1 MRFNTGTYGKDTIEN
16 NSLVTNLLKYPE
28 ISKALIR
35 QFPQY
40 SLTYFLEGT
49 GRFAKEEL
57 IGDSAF
63 KWSILGR
70 LNRPSTCT
78 GTHTAGSAVGA
89 AHATFTVEFYENY
102 LNPNDVVRFK
112 DGTQAIVI
120 GELATTG
127 GGYTAT
133 LKLQTNDA
141 ATGFDADTY
150 CVSGETVNTAGSVFE
165 EGSNKGYENHVYPDW
180 YVNYLTT
187 SRKAKSISG
196 TALTDVTW
204 IENNGQRL
212 WYFTDQNLVMEEY
225 LYQLELSRWY
235 GRSTMDANGVS
246 KVSDANG
253 KALIAGDGLLAQI
266 DSANSDTY
274 TGTLTEDILVDFLAN
289 LSLNTGKKNNQ
300 WMVFTGTAGKVAFHR
315 AMRDLVFQGSSLI
328 YDMDSARDLELG
340 VNYTTYNALGQKI
353 TLVHNPLFDDPN
365 LHTDI
370 DPASGYPKESFRM
383 VFMDMGVTNGVS
395 NVEVKVKG
403 AGGVDRGMIVKYIPG
418 MVNPFDQKSMVA
430 SNSKDAFT
438 CEILSESG
446 LIVRNPLSCGQLRK
460 V

>member
-16 NSLVTNLLKYPE
+16 NALVTNLLKYPE

-63 KWSILGR
+63 KWAILGR

-78 GTHTAGSAVGA
+78 GGGAGDGL
-89 AHATFTVEFYENY
+89 AHATFTVEFEENY

-120 GELATTG
+120 GDLVASA
-127 GGYTAT
+127 GGYMATMKLQSNDATAT
-133 LKLQTNDA
+133 FA
-141 ATGFDADTY
+141 AANKAQ
-150 CVSGETVNTAGSVFE
+150 GETANTAGSVFE
-165 EGSNKGYENHVYPDW
+165 EGSNKGYENHVFPDW

-187 SRKAKSISG
+187 SRKSKSISG

-235 GRSTMDANGVS
+235 GRSTMDANGVCQ
-246 KVSDANG
+246 VTDANG
-253 KALIAGDGLLAQI
+253 KDLIAGDGVLAQI
-266 DSANSDTY
+266 DAANTDTY
-274 TGTLTEDILVDFLAN
+274 TGELSEDIIVDFIAN
-289 LSLNTGKKNNQ
+289 LSLNSGKKNNQ
-300 WMVFTGTAGKVAFHR
+300 WMVFTGTAGKVAFHK
-315 AMRDLVFQGSSLI
+315 AMRDLVYQGSSLI
-328 YDMDSARDLELG
+328 YDMDAGRNLELG
-340 VNYTTYNALGQKI
+340 VHYTTYNALGHRI
-353 TLVHNPLFDDPN
+353 TLVHNPLFDDQQ

-370 DPASGYPKESFRM
+370 DATSGYPKESFRM

-403 AGGVDRGMIVKYIPG
+403 AGGVDRGMIVKCIPG
-418 MVNPFDQKSMVA
+418 MVNPFDQKSMIA

-438 CEILSESG
+438 CEVLSESG

>member
-1 MRFNTGTYGKDTIEN
+1 MRFHTGSYGKDTIEN
-16 NSLVTNLLKYPE
+16 NALVTNLLKYPE

-63 KWSILGR
+63 KWAILGR
-70 LNRPSTCT
+70 LNRASTAT
-78 GTHTAGSAVGA
+78 GTATGTGVGHAV
-89 AHATFTVEFYENY
+89 FSVEFAENY
-102 LNPNDVVRFK
+102 LNPQDVIRFK
-112 DGTQAIVI
+112 NGEQAII
-120 GELATTG
+120 LDGGTSTAGGTT
-127 GGYTAT
+127 YTM
-133 LKLQTNDA
+133 KLQTNDPA
-141 ATGFDADTY
+141 ATITASNY
-150 CVSGETVNTAGSVFE
+150 AVGETVNTVGSVFE
-165 EGSNKGYENHVYPDW
+165 EGSLQGYENHVFPDW
-180 YVNYLTT
+180 HVNYLTT
-187 SRKAKSISG
+187 SRKAKSITG

-235 GRSTMDANGVS
+235 GKSTMDTSGVS
-246 KVSDANG
+246 QVTNAAGNP
-253 KALIAGDGLLAQI
+253 LIAGDGLLAQI
-266 DSANSDTY
+266 SSANTDTY
-274 TGTLTEDILVDFLAN
+274 SGTLTEDIIVDFIAN
-289 LSLNTGKKNNQ
+289 LSLNAGKKNNQ
-300 WMVFTGTAGKVAFHR
+300 WMVFTGTAGKVAFHK
-315 AMRDLVFQGSSLI
+315 AMRDLIFQGSSLI
-328 YDMDSARDLELG
+328 YDMDSARNLELG
-340 VNYTTYNALGQKI
+340 VHYTTYNALGHRI
-353 TLVHNPLFDDPN
+353 TLVHCPIFDDPN
-365 LHTDI
+365 LHTDL
-370 DPASGYPKESFRM
+370 DPVTGYPKESYRM
-383 VFMDMGVTNGVS
+383 VFMDMGVTNGIS

-430 SNSKDAFT
+430 SNAKDGFT
-438 CEILSESG
+438 CEVLSESG

>member
-1 MRFNTGTYGKDTIEN
+1 MKFHTGSYGKDTIEN
-16 NSLVTNLLKYPE
+16 NALVTNLLKYPE

-63 KWSILGR
+63 KWAILGR

-78 GTHTAGSAVGA
+78 GVAVGTGA
-89 AHATFTVEFYENY
+89 SHASFTVEFVENY
-102 LNPNDVVRFK
+102 LNKNDVIRFK
-112 DGTQAIVI
+112 DGTQAIILDNGTPAGANTV
-120 GELATTG
+120 
-127 GGYTAT
+127 YTM
-133 LKLQTNDA
+133 KLQTNDGTASLASSNYA
-141 ATGFDADTY
+141 A
-150 CVSGETVNTAGSVFE
+150 GETVSTAGSVFE
-165 EGSNKGYENHVYPDW
+165 EGSLQGYENHVFPDW
-180 YVNYLTT
+180 YVNHLTT
-187 SRKAKSISG
+187 SRKAKSITG

-235 GRSTMDANGVS
+235 GKSTMDANGVS
-246 KVSDANG
+246 QVTDASGNP
-253 KALIAGDGLLAQI
+253 LIAGDGLLSQI
-266 DSANSDTY
+266 SSANSDTY
-274 TGTLTEDILVDFLAN
+274 SGGLTEDVIVDFIAN
-289 LSLNTGKKNNQ
+289 LSLNAGKKNNQ
-300 WMVFTGTAGKVAFHR
+300 WMVFTGTAGKVAFHK
-315 AMRDLVFQGSSLI
+315 AMRDLVFQGNSLI
-328 YDMDSARDLELG
+328 YDMDSARNLELG
-340 VNYTTYNALGQKI
+340 VNYTTYNALGHRI
-353 TLVHNPLFDDPN
+353 TLVHCPIFDDPN
-365 LHTDI
+365 LHTDL
-370 DPASGYPKESFRM
+370 DPVTGYPKESYRM
-383 VFMDMGVTNGVS
+383 VFMDMGVTNGIS

-430 SNSKDAFT
+430 SNAKDGFT
-438 CEILSESG
+438 CEVLSESG

>member
-1 MRFNTGTYGKDTIEN
+1 MRFHQGTYGRETIEN

-28 ISKALIR
+28 ISKAMIR

-70 LNRPSTCT
+70 LNRPSTSTGAQT
-78 GTHTAGSAVGA
+78 GTALGGSHA
-89 AHATFTVEFYENY
+89 AFSIFVVENY
-102 LNPNDVVRFK
+102 LNVNDVIRFK
-112 DGTQAIVI
+112 DGTQAIIVANPNP
-120 GELATTG
+120 GE
-127 GGYTAT
+127 YSV
-133 LKLQTNDA
+133 KLQSNDPLVTFNA
-141 ATGFDADTY
+141 AVNFQAGD
-150 CVSGETVNTAGSVFE
+150 TVNTAGSVFE
-165 EGSNKGYENHVYPDW
+165 EGSETGGENHIYPDW

-187 SRKAKSISG
+187 SRKKKSITG

-212 WYFTDQNLVMEEY
+212 WFFTDQNIVMEEY

-235 GRSTMDANGVS
+235 GRSTMDANGNSLITDV
-246 KVSDANG
+246 NG
-253 KALIAGDGLLAQI
+253 NPLIAGDGLLAQI
-266 DSANSDTY
+266 DSANIDTY
-274 TGTLTEDILVDFLAN
+274 TGSLTEDIIVDFIAN
-289 LSLNTGKKNNQ
+289 LSLNTGKKNSS
-300 WMVFTGTAGKVAFHR
+300 WMVFTGTAGRVAFHR
-315 AMRDLVFQGSSLI
+315 AMRDLIFQGDAMI
-328 YDMDSARDLELG
+328 YDIDAGREIEVG
-340 VNYTTYNALGQKI
+340 VHYTTYHALGHKI
-353 TLVHNPLFDDPN
+353 TLVHCPLFDDPN

-370 DPASGYPKESFRM
+370 DPVTGYPKESFRM

-418 MVNPFDQKSMVA
+418 MVNPFDQKSMTA
-430 SNSKDAFT
+430 SSGKDGFT
-438 CEILSESG
+438 CEVLSESG

>member
-1 MRFNTGTYGKDTIEN
+1 MKFNTGSYGKDTIEQ

-57 IGDSAF
+57 IGDNSF
-63 KWSILGR
+63 KWAILGR

-78 GTHTAGSAVGA
+78 GTASAPSGVVAG
-89 AHATFTVEFYENY
+89 TIEFVENY
-102 LNPNDVVRFK
+102 LNKNDVIRFK
-112 DGTQAIVI
+112 DGRQAII
-120 GELATTG
+120 LSDATPSAG
-127 GGYTAT
+127 GFTFT
-133 LKLQTNDA
+133 IKLQTNDPSA
-141 ATGFDADTY
+141 PALAGTNYAL
-150 CVSGETVNTAGSVFE
+150 GETVNTAGSIFE
-165 EGSNKGYENHVYPDW
+165 EGSTQGYENHVFPDW
-180 YVNYLTT
+180 YVNYLTI
-187 SRKAKSISG
+187 SRKAKSITGS
-196 TALTDVTW
+196 ALTDVTW
-204 IENNGQRL
+204 IENNGQKL

-235 GRSTMDANGVS
+235 GISTMDANGVAQIT
-246 KVSDANG
+246 DANG
-253 KALIAGDGLLAQI
+253 KALIAGDGVLAQI
-266 DSANSDTY
+266 DSANTDTY
-274 TGTLTEDILVDFLAN
+274 TGSLTEDIIVDFIAN
-289 LSLNTGKKNNQ
+289 LSLNSGKKNNQ

-315 AMRDLVFQGSSLI
+315 AMRDLVFQGNSLI
-328 YDMDSARDLELG
+328 YDMDSGRNLELG
-340 VNYTTYNALGQKI
+340 VHYTTYNALGHRI
-353 TLVHNPLFDDPN
+353 TLVHNPLFDDPQ
-365 LHTDI
+365 LHTDL
-370 DPASGYPKESFRM
+370 DPTTGYPKESYRM

-430 SNSKDAFT
+430 SNSKDGFT

-446 LIVRNPLSCGQLRK
+446 IIVRNPLSCGQLLK
-460 V
+460 S

>member
-57 IGDSAF
+57 IGDNAF

-70 LNRPSTCT
+70 LNRASTAT
-78 GTHTAGSAVGA
+78 GVQVGTGA
-89 AHATFTVEFYENY
+89 AHATFTVEFVENY
-102 LNPNDVVRFK
+102 FNPNDVVRFK
-112 DGTQAIVI
+112 DGTQAIVL
-120 GELATTG
+120 GEPAVSG
-127 GGYTAT
+127 GGFTFT
-133 LKLQTNDA
+133 FKLQTNDPA
-141 ATGFDADTY
+141 AVLATSNTA
-150 CVSGETVNTAGSVFE
+150 VGETANTVGSVFE
-165 EGSNKGYENHVYPDW
+165 EGSDKGFENHVYPDW

-187 SRKAKSISG
+187 SRKSKSITGS
-196 TALTDVTW
+196 ALTDVTW

-235 GRSTMDANGVS
+235 GKSTMDVNGVS
-246 KVSDANG
+246 QVTDTNG
-253 KALIAGDGLLAQI
+253 KPLVAGDGLLAQI
-266 DSANSDTY
+266 DSANTDTY
-274 TGTLTEDILVDFLAN
+274 TGALTEDIIVDFIAN
-289 LSLNTGKKNNQ
+289 LSLNSGKKNNQ

-328 YDMDSARDLELG
+328 YDMDAGRNLELG
-340 VNYTTYNALGQKI
+340 VHYTTYNALGHRI
-353 TLVHNPLFDDPN
+353 TLVHCPLFDDPN

-370 DPASGYPKESFRM
+370 DAASGYPKESYRM

-418 MVNPFDQKSMVA
+418 MVNPFDQKSMVS
-430 SNSKDAFT
+430 SNSKDGFT

>member
-57 IGDSAF
+57 IGDNAF

-70 LNRPSTCT
+70 LNRASTAT
-78 GTHTAGSAVGA
+78 GVQVGTGA
-89 AHATFTVEFYENY
+89 AHATFTVEFVENY
-102 LNPNDVVRFK
+102 FNPNDVVRFK
-112 DGTQAIVI
+112 DGTQAIVL
-120 GELATTG
+120 GEPVVSG
-127 GGYTAT
+127 GGFTFT
-133 LKLQTNDA
+133 FKLQTNDPA
-141 ATGFDADTY
+141 AVLATSNTA
-150 CVSGETVNTAGSVFE
+150 VGETANTVGSVFE
-165 EGSNKGYENHVYPDW
+165 EGSDKGFENHVYPDW

-187 SRKAKSISG
+187 SRKSKSITGS
-196 TALTDVTW
+196 ALTDVTW

-235 GRSTMDANGVS
+235 GKSTMDINGVS
-246 KVSDANG
+246 QVTDTNG
-253 KALIAGDGLLAQI
+253 KPLVAGDGLLAQI
-266 DSANSDTY
+266 DSANTDTY
-274 TGTLTEDILVDFLAN
+274 TGALTEDIIVDFIAN
-289 LSLNTGKKNNQ
+289 LSLNSGKKNNQ

-328 YDMDSARDLELG
+328 YDMDAGRNLELG
-340 VNYTTYNALGQKI
+340 VHYTTYNALGHRI
-353 TLVHNPLFDDPN
+353 TLVHCPLFDDPN

-370 DPASGYPKESFRM
+370 DAASGYPKESYRM

-418 MVNPFDQKSMVA
+418 MVNPFDQKSMVS
-430 SNSKDAFT
+430 SNSKDGFT

>member
-16 NSLVTNLLKYPE
+16 NALVTNLLKYPE

-57 IGDSAF
+57 IGDNAF

-70 LNRPSTCT
+70 LNRPST
-78 GTHTAGSAVGA
+78 SAADAQGA
-89 AHATFTVEFYENY
+89 ALGAGNVSFTLTMVENY
-102 LNPNDVVRFK
+102 LNPNDVIRFK
-112 DGTQAIVI
+112 DGTQAVVL
-120 GELATTG
+120 GDPTPNGPNYDFTM
-127 GGYTAT
+127 
-133 LKLQTNDA
+133 KLQTNDPA
-141 ATGFDADTY
+141 ASFDADTY
-150 CVSGETVNTAGSVFE
+150 FAQGETVNTAGSMFE
-165 EGSNKGYENHVYPDW
+165 EGSDRGYENHIYPDW
-180 YVNYLTT
+180 YVNYLTIA
-187 SRKAKSISG
+187 RKSKSITGS
-196 TALTDVTW
+196 ALTDITW

-212 WYFTDQNLVMEEY
+212 WFFTDQNLVMEEY

-235 GRSTMDANGVS
+235 GRSTVDVNGASLVT
-246 KVSDANG
+246 DTTGNQ
-253 KALIAGDGLLAQI
+253 LISGDGVLSQI
-266 DSANSDTY
+266 DSANTDTY
-274 TGTLTEDILVDFLAN
+274 TGALTEDIIVDFIAN
-289 LSLNTGKKNNQ
+289 LSLNSGKKNNQ

-328 YDMDSARDLELG
+328 YDMDQGRNLELG
-340 VNYTTYNALGQKI
+340 VHYTTYNALGHRI

-365 LHTDI
+365 LHTMV
-370 DPASGYPKESFRM
+370 DPSTGYPLESYRM

-418 MVNPFDQKSMVA
+418 MVNPFDQKSMVS
-430 SNSKDAFT
+430 SNSKDGFT
-438 CEILSESG
+438 CEVLSESG
-446 LIVRNPLSCGQLRK
+446 IVVRNPLACGQLLK

>member
-1 MRFNTGTYGKDTIEN
+1 MKFNTGSYGKDTIEQ

-57 IGDSAF
+57 IGDNSF
-63 KWSILGR
+63 KWAILGR

-78 GTHTAGSAVGA
+78 GGGSVPSGIVAG
-89 AHATFTVEFYENY
+89 TIEFVENY
-102 LNPNDVVRFK
+102 LNKNDVIRFK
-112 DGTQAIVI
+112 DGRQAII
-120 GELATTG
+120 LSDATPSVG
-127 GGYTAT
+127 GFTFT
-133 LKLQTNDA
+133 IKLQTNDPA
-141 ATGFDADTY
+141 AAILASSNY
-150 CVSGETVNTAGSVFE
+150 ALGETVNTAGSIFE
-165 EGSNKGYENHVYPDW
+165 EGSTQGYENHVFPDW
-180 YVNYLTT
+180 YVNYLTI
-187 SRKAKSISG
+187 SRKAKSITGS
-196 TALTDVTW
+196 ALTDVTW
-204 IENNGQRL
+204 IENNGQKL

-235 GRSTMDANGVS
+235 GISTMDANGVAQIT
-246 KVSDANG
+246 DANG
-253 KALIAGDGLLAQI
+253 KALIAGDGVLAQI
-266 DSANSDTY
+266 DSANTDTY
-274 TGTLTEDILVDFLAN
+274 TGSLTEDIIVDFIAN
-289 LSLNTGKKNNQ
+289 LSLNSGKKNNQ

-315 AMRDLVFQGSSLI
+315 AMRDLVFQGNSLI
-328 YDMDSARDLELG
+328 YDMDSGRNLELG
-340 VNYTTYNALGQKI
+340 VHYTTYNALGHRI
-353 TLVHNPLFDDPN
+353 TLVHNPLFDDPQ
-365 LHTDI
+365 LHTDL
-370 DPASGYPKESFRM
+370 DATTGYPKESYRM

-430 SNSKDAFT
+430 SNSKDGFT

-446 LIVRNPLSCGQLRK
+446 IIVRNPLSCGQLLK
-460 V
+460 S

>member
-1 MRFNTGTYGKDTIEN
+1 MKFNTGTYGKDTIEN

-28 ISKALIR
+28 ISKAMIR

-57 IGDSAF
+57 IGDTSF

-70 LNRPSTCT
+70 LNRPSTSLGVIT
-78 GTHTAGSAVGA
+78 GAQGLGNA
-89 AHATFTVEFYENY
+89 AFTITVAENY
-102 LNPNDVVRFK
+102 LNANDVIRFK
-112 DGTQAIVI
+112 DGTQAIIVNDL
-120 GELATTG
+120 GAG
-127 GGYTAT
+127 GGGFQFSV
-133 LKLQTNDA
+133 KLQTNDA
-141 ATGFDADTY
+141 TVSFDTTTY
-150 CVSGETVNTAGSVFE
+150 FGAGETVNTAGSVFE
-165 EGSNKGYENHVYPDW
+165 EGSETGGENHVYPDW

-187 SRKAKSISG
+187 SRKKKSITG

-212 WYFTDQNLVMEEY
+212 WFFTDQNIVMEEY

-235 GRSTMDANGVS
+235 GRSTMDINGVS
-246 KVSDANG
+246 QVTDAAGNP
-253 KALIAGDGLLAQI
+253 LISGDGLLSQI
-266 DSANSDTY
+266 DSANVDTY
-274 TGTLTEDILVDFLAN
+274 TGALNEDVIVDFIAN
-289 LSLNTGKKNNQ
+289 LSLNTGKRSSS
-300 WMVFTGTAGKVAFHR
+300 WMVFTGTAGRVAFHR
-315 AMRDLVFQGSSLI
+315 AMRDLIFQGDAMI
-328 YDMDSARDLELG
+328 YDIDAGREIEVG
-340 VNYTTYNALGQKI
+340 VHYTTYHALGHKI

-370 DPASGYPKESFRM
+370 DPISGYPKESYRM
-383 VFMDMGVTNGVS
+383 VFMDMGVTNGTA

-418 MVNPFDQKSMVA
+418 MVNPFDQKSMIA
-430 SNSKDAFT
+430 SSGKDGFT
-438 CEILSESG
+438 CEVLSESG

>member
-1 MRFNTGTYGKDTIEN
+1 MRFHTGSYGKDTIEN
-16 NSLVTNLLKYPE
+16 NALVTNLLKYPE

-63 KWSILGR
+63 KWAILGR
-70 LNRPSTCT
+70 LNRPSTASANNGT
-78 GTHTAGSAVGA
+78 GTVGA
-89 AHATFTVEFYENY
+89 AHAAFSLEFVENY
-102 LNPNDVVRFK
+102 LNKNDVIRFK
-112 DGTQAIVI
+112 DGSSAII
-120 GELATTG
+120 LDEGTSTAGGTT
-127 GGYTAT
+127 YSM
-133 LKLQTNDA
+133 KLQTNDA
-141 ATGFDADTY
+141 AATIDKA
-150 CVSGETVNTAGSVFE
+150 VVAASGETVNTQGSVFE
-165 EGSNKGYENHVYPDW
+165 EGSAKGYENHVFPDW
-180 YVNYLTT
+180 YVNHLTT
-187 SRKAKSISG
+187 SRKAKSITG

-235 GRSTMDANGVS
+235 GKSTMDSNSVS
-246 KVSDANG
+246 QVTDAAGNP
-253 KALIAGDGLLAQI
+253 LIAGDGLLAQI
-266 DSANSDTY
+266 SSANTDTY
-274 TGTLTEDILVDFLAN
+274 TGTLTEDIIVDFIAN
-289 LSLNTGKKNNQ
+289 LSLNSGKKNNQ
-300 WMVFTGTAGKVAFHR
+300 WMVFTGTAGKVAFHK
-315 AMRDLVFQGSSLI
+315 AMRDLIFQGSSLI
-328 YDMDSARDLELG
+328 YDMDSARNLELG
-340 VNYTTYNALGQKI
+340 VHYTTYNALGHRI
-353 TLVHNPLFDDPN
+353 TLVHCPIFDDPN
-365 LHTDI
+365 LHTDL
-370 DPASGYPKESFRM
+370 DPVTGYPKESYRM
-383 VFMDMGVTNGVS
+383 VFMDMGVTNGIS

-430 SNSKDAFT
+430 SNAKDGFT
-438 CEILSESG
+438 CEVLSESG

>member
-1 MRFNTGTYGKDTIEN
+1 MRFHTGSYGKETIEN

-57 IGDSAF
+57 IGDNAF
-63 KWSILGR
+63 KWAILGR

-78 GTHTAGSAVGA
+78 GTTAGNGVGNT
-89 AHATFTVEFYENY
+89 TFTVEFVENF
-102 LNPNDVVRFK
+102 LNANDVVRFK

-120 GELATTG
+120 GDLAVSG

-133 LKLQTNDA
+133 LKLQTNSTTATFA
-141 ATGFDADTY
+141 AANA
-150 CVSGETVNTAGSVFE
+150 VIGETANTIGSNFP
-165 EGSNKGYENHVYPDW
+165 EGSDKGYENHVYPDW

-187 SRKAKSISG
+187 ARKAKSITGS
-196 TALTDVTW
+196 ALTDITW

-212 WYFTDQNLVMEEY
+212 WFFTDQNIVMEEY

-235 GRSTMDANGVS
+235 GRSTMDMNGAGLVTD
-246 KVSDANG
+246 VDG
-253 KALIAGDGLLAQI
+253 KTLVAGDGMLAQI
-266 DSANSDTY
+266 DSANVDTY
-274 TGTLTEDILVDFLAN
+274 TGSLSEDIILDFIAN
-289 LSLNTGKKNNQ
+289 LSLNTGKKNSS
-300 WMVFTGTAGKVAFHR
+300 WMVFTGTAGRVAFHR
-315 AMRDLVFQGSSLI
+315 AMRDLIFQGDAMI
-328 YDMDSARDLELG
+328 YDIDAGRDIQIG
-340 VNYTTYNALGQKI
+340 VNYNVYYALGHKI
-353 TLVHNPLFDDPN
+353 TLVHNPLFDDQN

-370 DPASGYPKESFRM
+370 DPTSGYPKESYRM

-418 MVNPFDQKSMVA
+418 MVNPFDQKSMVS
-430 SNSKDAFT
+430 SNAKDGFT
-438 CEILSESG
+438 CEVLSESG
-446 LIVRNPLSCGQLRK
+446 LVVRNPLSCGQLLK
-460 V
+460 A

>member
-1 MRFNTGTYGKDTIEN
+1 MRFHTGSYGNDTIEN

-63 KWSILGR
+63 KWAILGR
-70 LNRPSTCT
+70 LNRPSTATGVAT
-78 GTHTAGSAVGA
+78 GTGAGHAV
-89 AHATFTVEFYENY
+89 FSVEFVENY
-102 LNPNDVVRFK
+102 LNPNDVIRFK
-112 DGTQAIVI
+112 NGEQAII
-120 GELATTG
+120 LDAGSPSAGGTT
-127 GGYTAT
+127 YTM
-133 LKLQTNDA
+133 KLQTNDA
-141 ATGFDADTY
+141 AATITPANY
-150 CVSGETVNTAGSVFE
+150 ALGETVNTVGSVFE
-165 EGSNKGYENHVYPDW
+165 EGSEKGYENHVYPDW

-187 SRKAKSISG
+187 SRKAKSITG

-235 GRSTMDANGVS
+235 GRSTMDVNGVAQ
-246 KVSDANG
+246 VTDANG
-253 KALIAGDGLLAQI
+253 NPLIAGDGVLSQI

-274 TGTLTEDILVDFLAN
+274 TGDLTEDVIVDFIAN
-289 LSLNTGKKNNQ
+289 LSLNSGKKNNQ

-315 AMRDLVFQGSSLI
+315 AMRDLVFQGNSLI
-328 YDMDSARDLELG
+328 YDMDSGRNLELG
-340 VNYTTYNALGQKI
+340 VHYTTYNALGHRI
-353 TLVHNPLFDDPN
+353 TLVHNPLFDDPQ
-365 LHTDI
+365 LHTELD
-370 DPASGYPKESFRM
+370 AATGYPKESFRM
-383 VFMDMGVTNGVS
+383 VFMDMGVTNGIS

-430 SNSKDAFT
+430 SNAKDGFT
-438 CEILSESG
+438 CEVLSESG

>member
-16 NSLVTNLLKYPE
+16 NALVTNLLKYPE

-78 GTHTAGSAVGA
+78 GVSAGTGA
-89 AHATFTVEFYENY
+89 SHATFTVELYENY

-120 GELATTG
+120 GELVASAG
-127 GGYTAT
+127 GFTAT

-141 ATGFDADTY
+141 TASLDSAN
-150 CVSGETVNTAGSVFE
+150 VAAGETINTAGSVFE
-165 EGSNKGYENHVYPDW
+165 EASNKGFENHVYPDW

-235 GRSTMDANGVS
+235 GRSTMDANGAS

-315 AMRDLVFQGSSLI
+315 AMRDLVFQGNSLI
-328 YDMDSARDLELG
+328 YDMDAARDLELG

-353 TLVHNPLFDDPN
+353 TLVHCPLFDDPN

>member
-57 IGDSAF
+57 IGDNAF

-70 LNRPSTCT
+70 LNRASTAT
-78 GTHTAGSAVGA
+78 GVQVGTGA
-89 AHATFTVEFYENY
+89 AHATFTVEFVENY
-102 LNPNDVVRFK
+102 FNPNDVVRFK
-112 DGTQAIVI
+112 DGTQAIVL
-120 GELATTG
+120 GEPVVSG
-127 GGYTAT
+127 GGFTFT
-133 LKLQTNDA
+133 FKLQTNDPA
-141 ATGFDADTY
+141 AVLATSNTQ
-150 CVSGETVNTAGSVFE
+150 VGETANTVGSVFE
-165 EGSNKGYENHVYPDW
+165 EGSEKGFENHVYPDW

-187 SRKAKSISG
+187 SRKSKSITGS
-196 TALTDVTW
+196 ALTDVTW

-235 GRSTMDANGVS
+235 GKSTMDINGVS
-246 KVSDANG
+246 QVSDNNG
-253 KALIAGDGLLAQI
+253 KPLVAGDGLLAQI
-266 DSANSDTY
+266 DSANTDTY
-274 TGTLTEDILVDFLAN
+274 TGALTEDIIVDFIAN
-289 LSLNTGKKNNQ
+289 LSLNSGKKNNQ

-328 YDMDSARDLELG
+328 YDMDAGRNLELG
-340 VNYTTYNALGQKI
+340 VHYTTYNALGHRI
-353 TLVHNPLFDDPN
+353 TLVHCPLFDDPN

-370 DPASGYPKESFRM
+370 DAASGYPKESYRM

-418 MVNPFDQKSMVA
+418 MVNPFDQKSMVS
-430 SNSKDAFT
+430 SNSKDGFT

>member
-1 MRFNTGTYGKDTIEN
+1 MKFHSGTYGNDTIEN

-57 IGDSAF
+57 IGDNQF

-70 LNRPSTCT
+70 LNRPSTTT
-78 GTHTAGSAVGA
+78 GVAVGNGA
-89 AHATFTVEFYENY
+89 AHASFVVEFVENY

-112 DGTQAIVI
+112 DGTHAII
-120 GELATTG
+120 LGAGIPTAG
-127 GGYTAT
+127 GTSYTM
-133 LKLQTNDA
+133 KLQTNDA
-141 ATGFDADTY
+141 AATLAASNY
-150 CVSGETVNTAGSVFE
+150 AVGETANTAGSVFE
-165 EGSNKGYENHVYPDW
+165 EGSDKGYENHVFPDW

-187 SRKAKSISG
+187 SRKAKSITGS
-196 TALTDVTW
+196 ALTDITW

-235 GRSTMDANGVS
+235 GRSTMDANGISLVT
-246 KVSDANG
+246 DAKG
-253 KALIAGDGLLAQI
+253 KSLIAGDGVLAQI
-266 DSANSDTY
+266 DSANTDTY
-274 TGTLTEDILVDFLAN
+274 TGDLTEDIIVDFIAN
-289 LSLNTGKKNNQ
+289 LSLNSGKKNNQ
-300 WMVFTGTAGKVAFHR
+300 WMVFTGTAGKVAFHK
-315 AMRDLVFQGSSLI
+315 AMRDLVFQGNSLI
-328 YDMDSARDLELG
+328 YDMDAGRNLELG
-340 VNYTTYNALGQKI
+340 VNYTTYNALGHRI

-370 DPASGYPKESFRM
+370 DLLTGYPKESFRM
-383 VFMDMGVTNGVS
+383 VFMDMGVTNGIS

-403 AGGVDRGMIVKYIPG
+403 AGGIDRGMIVKYIPG
-418 MVNPFDQKSMVA
+418 MVNPFDQKSMVS
-430 SNSKDAFT
+430 SNSKDGFT
-438 CEILSESG
+438 CEVLSESG
-446 LIVRNPLSCGQLRK
+446 MIIRNPLGCGQLRK

>member
-1 MRFNTGTYGKDTIEN
+1 MRFHTGSYGKETIEN

-57 IGDSAF
+57 IGDNAF
-63 KWSILGR
+63 KWAILGR

-78 GTHTAGSAVGA
+78 GTTAGTGVGNT
-89 AHATFTVEFYENY
+89 TFTVEFVENF
-102 LNPNDVVRFK
+102 LNANDVVRFK

-120 GELATTG
+120 GDLVVSG
-127 GGYTAT
+127 GGFTAT
-133 LKLQTNDA
+133 LKLQTNSNTATFVA
-141 ATGFDADTY
+141 ANAAA
-150 CVSGETVNTAGSVFE
+150 GETVNTIGSNFP
-165 EGSNKGYENHVYPDW
+165 EGSDKGYENHVYPDW

-187 SRKAKSISG
+187 ARKAKSITGS
-196 TALTDVTW
+196 ALTDVTW

-212 WYFTDQNLVMEEY
+212 WFFTDQNIVMEEY

-235 GRSTMDANGVS
+235 GRSTMDINGNGLVT
-246 KVSDANG
+246 DADG
-253 KALIAGDGLLAQI
+253 KTLVAGDGLLSQI
-266 DSANSDTY
+266 DAANVDTY
-274 TGTLTEDILVDFLAN
+274 TGGLSEDIILDFIAN
-289 LSLNTGKKNNQ
+289 LSLNTGKKNSS
-300 WMVFTGTAGKVAFHR
+300 WMVFTGTAGRVAFHR
-315 AMRDLVFQGSSLI
+315 AMRDLIFQGDAMI
-328 YDMDSARDLELG
+328 YDIDAGRDIQIG
-340 VNYTTYNALGQKI
+340 VNYNVYYALGHKI
-353 TLVHNPLFDDPN
+353 TLVHNPLFDDQN

-370 DPASGYPKESFRM
+370 DPTSGYPKESFRM

-418 MVNPFDQKSMVA
+418 MVNPFDQKSMVS
-430 SNSKDAFT
+430 SNAKDGFT
-438 CEILSESG
+438 CEVLSESG
-446 LIVRNPLSCGQLRK
+446 LVVRNPLSCGQLLK
-460 V
+460 A

>member
-1 MRFNTGTYGKDTIEN
+1 MKFHTGSYGKDTIEN

-57 IGDSAF
+57 IGDNQF

-78 GTHTAGSAVGA
+78 GTFAGTGVGHAV
-89 AHATFTVEFYENY
+89 FSIEFVENY
-102 LNPNDVVRFK
+102 LNPNDVIRFK
-112 DGTQAIVI
+112 NGEQAII
-120 GELATTG
+120 LDSGTPSAGGTT
-127 GGYTAT
+127 YTM
-133 LKLQTNDA
+133 KLQTNDPTATITSSNYA
-141 ATGFDADTY
+141 AA
-150 CVSGETVNTAGSVFE
+150 ETVNTVGSVFE
-165 EGSNKGYENHVYPDW
+165 EGSEKGYENHVYPDW

-187 SRKAKSISG
+187 SRKAKSITG

-235 GRSTMDANGVS
+235 GRSTMDVNGVS
-246 KVSDANG
+246 AVSDANG
-253 KALIAGDGLLAQI
+253 NPLVAGDGILAQI
-266 DSANSDTY
+266 DAANTDTY
-274 TGTLTEDILVDFLAN
+274 TGTLTEDVIVDFIAN
-289 LSLNTGKKNNQ
+289 LSLNSGKKNNQ

-328 YDMDSARDLELG
+328 YDMDAGRNLELG
-340 VNYTTYNALGQKI
+340 VHYTTYNALGHRI
-353 TLVHNPLFDDPN
+353 TLVHNPLFDDPQ
-365 LHTDI
+365 LHTDL
-370 DPASGYPKESFRM
+370 DPVTGYPKESYRM
-383 VFMDMGVTNGVS
+383 VFMDMGVTNGES
-395 NVEVKVKG
+395 NIEVKVKG

-430 SNSKDAFT
+430 SNSKDGFT
-438 CEILSESG
+438 CEVLSESG
-446 LIVRNPLSCGQLRK
+446 LVVRNPLSCGQLIK
-460 V
+460 A